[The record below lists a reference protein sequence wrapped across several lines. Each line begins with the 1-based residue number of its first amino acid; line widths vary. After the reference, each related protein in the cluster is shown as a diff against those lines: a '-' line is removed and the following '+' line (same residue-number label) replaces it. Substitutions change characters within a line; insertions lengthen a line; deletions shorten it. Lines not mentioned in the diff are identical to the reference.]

1 MRGGGYTD
9 FDPSKLRPREWAV
22 VLQDD
27 PSARDGKAVY
37 ICFAA
42 GNVKRISTY
51 EDMKDDLISATD
63 DVIEQY
69 VQAFNEIKTEVERLK
84 NETLGYKNTAQIKA
98 TEAASSAQTASEESQ
113 AASTS
118 ATNAANSAD
127 LSEEYSLRSK
137 SYAIGTNGEVRPG
150 DGTDNSKYYKEECQ
164 RLYQNIEQLIS
175 SVTTGGLIPAG
186 TVSFADLPLVPN
198 LGYMYNISDDFVTDE
213 RFEDGAGK
221 YYSSGTN
228 VYWTANAKWDVLTGV
243 AVLGVKGESEAL
255 YQTGYV
261 NITKESMGL
270 DKVEN
275 KTPREILEGLT
286 ATDVTNAL
294 GYIPGSEDGGVTGV
308 KGENETDYRMGN
320 VTITKE
326 NIGLGKAENKTS
338 AEIRGEITAENIE
351 NALGYVPGSGSGNV
365 TGVKGEA
372 EEEYR
377 SGNVNIAKSD
387 IGLGN
392 VDNTSDA
399 EKPISVAQQTE
410 LDKKADKA
418 DIAPNSRTTDGYVTK
433 GEGNPN
439 KVWGTDENGNPG
451 WVDMPKGG
459 GRTLSDCENI
469 SAESASNGV
478 NLMWEDPQN
487 LVFNDEVVAQWAGT
501 KVVRKEGTKPTSV
514 TDGVV
519 VADSTVKDAHKASP
533 LVDTGAVTDG
543 AEYNYLLC
551 PYTTD
556 GAVTESDFNRVMV
569 NYTSIKTLE
578 KSSWAEISEISVTG
592 KALDYWNIGD
602 TKSMKYST
610 WLTEAILI
618 GVNEE
623 YNSDGTLGNNM
634 TFLINDKIGAT
645 IPGGTSFDVE
655 AVSSALLAKLDE
667 TLLPYLRKAA
677 RWNAKRPKSTTTS
690 SSGSSSRSELF
701 ILSAFDYGFTTSD
714 TPSLSNV
721 KGGKYSNYGPYS
733 YYKYKNGNSGELLT
747 IEELKARRALK
758 TYGDVV
764 TSTPVYGTDSSFW
777 YTVSQSGGLSN
788 VSGSFLSVMPAFL
801 V

>member
-69 VQAFNEIKTEVERLK
+69 VQAFNEIKTEVEWLK
-84 NETLGYKNTAQIKA
+84 NETLGYKNTTQAKA
-98 TEAASSAQTASEESQ
+98 AEAESSAQTASEKSQ
-113 AASTS
+113 SASAS
-118 ATNAANSAD
+118 ATISANSAD
-127 LSEEYSLRSK
+127 SSEEYSLRSK
-137 SYAIGTNGEVRPG
+137 SYAVGTDGEVRPN
-150 DGTDNSKYYKEECQ
+150 DGKDNSKYYRDECQ

-186 TVSFADLPLVPN
+186 TVSFADLPLVPS

-213 RFEDGAGK
+213 RFEDGTGK

-286 ATDVTNAL
+286 STDVTNAL
-294 GYIPGSEDGGVTGV
+294 GYIPGSKDGGVTGV
-308 KGENETDYRMGN
+308 KGENETEYRMGN

-326 NIGLGKAENKTS
+326 NIGLGKTENKTS
-338 AEIRGEITAENIE
+338 TEIREEITAENIE

-372 EEEYR
+372 EETYR
-377 SGNVNIAKSD
+377 SGNVNITKID
-387 IGLGN
+387 VGLGN
-392 VDNTSDA
+392 VDNTSDSD
-399 EKPISVAQQTE
+399 KPVSTAQQTE
-410 LDKKADKA
+410 FDKKVDKT
-418 DIAPNSRTTDGYVTK
+418 DIVPNSRTNDGYVLK

-451 WVDMPKGG
+451 WMDMPKGG

-469 SAESASNGV
+469 SAESAANGV
-478 NLMWEDPQN
+478 SLMWTDPQN

-501 KVVRKEGTKPTSV
+501 KVVRKEGAKPTSV
-514 TDGVV
+514 DDGTLVD
-519 VADSTVKDAHKASP
+519 DSTVKDAHKTSP
-533 LVDTGAVTDG
+533 LVDTGATTDG

-551 PYTTD
+551 PYTTE
-556 GAVTESDFNRVMV
+556 GVVTESDFSRV
-569 NYTSIKTLE
+569 SILRPVALTLE
-578 KSSWAEISEISVTG
+578 NATWADIAEHSASGECRE
-592 KALDYWNIGD
+592 LWHIGD
-602 TKSMKYST
+602 MRKVTIGGEQYSCRLVDWDSYT
-610 WLTEAILI
+610 IAGSTQKA
-618 GVNEE
+618 G
-623 YNSDGTLGNNM
+623 M
-634 TFLINDKIGAT
+634 TFMTEELVSLSGYSCNVAV
-645 IPGGTSFDVE
+645 GTSYSFITSTAGKYLQDGFESTVE
-655 AVSSALLAKLDE
+655 TACNNVVKNVVHTKISPNASAPTSGIISYKQGNFKYCFPTKFEVGQGGYKELCFSYFSDLTSTELKELRIRKHNGTISQWHLAGHAGYVGKCE
-667 TLLPYLRKAA
+667 GV
-677 RWNAKRPKSTTTS
+677 STTGLVPIS
-690 SSGSSSRSELF
+690 MD
-701 ILSAFDYGFTTSD
+701 A
-714 TPSLSNV
+714 
-721 KGGKYSNYGPYS
+721 
-733 YYKYKNGNSGELLT
+733 
-747 IEELKARRALK
+747 
-758 TYGDVV
+758 TYACSCIV
-764 TSTPVYGTDSSFW
+764 F
-777 YTVSQSGGLSN
+777 
-788 VSGSFLSVMPAFL
+788 AI
-801 V
+801 